1 MLFFLCEKTRG
12 SALARRE
19 KPEDTTIVSWGQSIV
34 LRPLLDA
41 AYRLRKGKIHISKEK
56 IVIYIYIYSLR
67 RMRMKDGEYV
77 QIINTKII
85 YNLRNYIDNLPV
97 DC

>member
-1 MLFFLCEKTRG
+1 
-12 SALARRE
+12 
-19 KPEDTTIVSWGQSIV
+19 
-34 LRPLLDA
+34 
-41 AYRLRKGKIHISKEK
+41 
-56 IVIYIYIYSLR
+56 
-67 RMRMKDGEYV
+67 MKDGEYV